1 MPWRTVVL
9 ASVALSLGATTA
21 CAGSS
26 DDEPESDGEA
36 NETVFVPEGEE
47 LAAGSVIDTEG
58 LVADW
63 EFQFDLAD
71 GTDPAD
77 DGVVLSEKPDH
88 FRLIEDT
95 AGDLQLI
102 WSELHC
108 KVRPT
113 VVIEGDGA
121 TITSFTI
128 DAGLIVLPDTALS
141 AGCDS
146 REARHAL
153 TLTTDAA
160 VSDHVEIDM
169 TTR

>member
-1 MPWRTVVL
+1 MPCRTAVL
-9 ASVALSLGATTA
+9 ASVVLSLGSITA
-21 CAGSS
+21 CASSS
-26 DDEPESDGEA
+26 DHRHDGEA
-36 NETVFVPEGEE
+36 DETVIVPDGGE
-47 LAAGSVIDTEG
+47 LAAGRVVDPEG
-58 LVADW
+58 VVSGWEFRFDVAD
-63 EFQFDLAD
+63 
-71 GTDPAD
+71 TKPD
-77 DGVVLSEKPDH
+77 DHAVLSETPDH

-95 AGDLQLI
+95 AGDLHLT

-128 DAGLIVLPDTALS
+128 DAGPIVLPDTAPS

-160 VSDHVEIDM
+160 VSDDVEVELS
-169 TTR
+169 TR